1 MATTESSP
9 VLVQHVSPPH
19 TLNTIAS
26 DVTFTPLSSMPT
38 ETQRQEAAMAAAQV
52 PGPMP
57 EPPPNTEPVTV
68 EGERTDTPMTEAPA
82 PETGSARDAPG
93 APGDT
98 PTAEQPTIEQA
109 SEAPLDSPA
118 PAEAVVAPTDT
129 STPQDQAPEVES
141 QTTTPLPDPPPPP
154 PKQELPDW
162 VTWED
167 DDSTPTE
174 DELKEVEET
183 EESAL
188 DVPYIENKVYEDWD
202 DPEQRPSKKIRLR
215 WVIKGV
221 RGTKERPNMARTMH
235 SPCALIDGL
244 YWQIKFFP
252 RGNKSASLS
261 AYIRCTKHLPNP
273 DTEVPESTFSYFEGP
288 PDANMGAG
296 AQPKNVLHVPATP
309 VEEKGSTQ
317 PPSDEPGTSG
327 SNGGDSSAE
336 RSHDLLVDQA
346 TAAPADSPQPTP
358 AELAI
363 PTPPEPA
370 IPTPT
375 EPAIPTPTE
384 PATPTPTEPAIPT
397 PTEPAIPTP
406 TGFAIPTPTE
416 PLHATATG
424 NTEAI
429 PAQHPITTT
438 ASEILLVEDPKPE
451 KVEPPP
457 ADDYRVSAQLGMVIY
472 NPEEPRTCSYNSSE
486 HQFTKHNDDWG
497 WTNFVGP
504 WNEIHIRQRGSRQA
518 LLKND
523 TIAIDAY
530 IRIFED
536 PSQALWWHV
545 SHDHESNWPSKK
557 LAGYYPMGTPPLYHS
572 PAVAGITAWLLL
584 APFRRVLQ
592 EMDAGEWR
600 RNSQVK
606 PRPLIARLQGALHLM
621 RHLRKE
627 DYVNVNPIIDCLKE
641 YGETFN
647 DVKSFWEAFRRS
659 IELELEGEADALRQ
673 ISEIFD
679 TPVGSASIPNLPV
692 KGNRDIQTAIDA
704 VCLPQ
709 RFEPFS
715 PNFLPLVLE
724 RDIFD
729 KQTCEWKLCHDRVLL
744 NDEISLPNGEKYTLY
759 GFMVHVGV
767 RNSGKFYSILRPNG
781 LGTKWL
787 AFEDGDGNKVFSYTR
802 SRIQDYE
809 GLVGD
814 DLKNF
819 KSTRQTAYMAMYI
832 KTECINSFLPGKL
845 EDYHVPLWL
854 TISLGDP
861 ADGHEEHLR
870 SDLEAIDKDGI
881 PVEIYSDEGVLG
893 RKGLLDMFN
902 IKQQA
907 LAKDHFWSL
916 HLPKDTTFKD
926 VRHDLAARMEV
937 NDVKKLRLFVMTYGA
952 VGQYTSAQ
960 WEPALL
966 HNTVGYQAFF
976 RRPLCL
982 WLSMLRTEDDVKN
995 FGRPDPIEAAV
1006 EVVSPSLR
1014 PTDSEN
1020 LEAGTLDATASTAPD
1035 VEPIEPDLD
1044 TWTTRHEADVLTENL
1059 RAIAAMQETTGVAP
1073 ETNTERQDAPASE
1086 VTMRDSDEEPPLD
1099 ENSPTEPSMVAA
1111 AERLATD
1118 TSNTPGEAPDS
1129 PASPDAV
1136 MGNVP
1141 EVVTTLEAAPSAG
1154 EVATGTPAPDSQV
1167 LAISASEPAR
1177 DRTLDDPTSEAT
1189 QTEVAAEADIQ
1200 APSAVEHGHLVDAV
1214 MSEAPPIP
1222 SVDAV
1227 TIIEQTIASVRQ
1239 TQVQADARSIDSDSE
1254 PEIKP
1259 PTLRPVP
1266 NVYGFLQVFDAD
1278 EQNFSVHSTFFAKRD
1293 EPAKEVVR
1301 KCMGFDIDKQFHAWH
1316 RETTL
1321 DGSAVDDKVTFDDIN
1336 FSDGVDL
1343 IVGEILPDSK
1353 KEELR
1358 RLGKFSSPFALSRYL
1373 RMAERRHPIQARTSV
1388 EPVEIASFGQD
1399 YYRGPLVNGQP
1410 HGEHCFMIT
1419 SYGHTYEG
1427 PLVMNDKDGASGKMT
1442 YQSGDVYEG
1451 EWKNNDRHGQGT
1463 FIEKRTGNK
1472 YVGGFQDGK
1481 RWGKGVT
1488 HWQVA
1493 DQEAA
1498 MCQICYGEEIDAL
1511 FFDCGHVCSCM
1522 DCAKQCDVCPICRRS
1537 VRQVVRMFWA

>member
-1 MATTESSP
+1 MATTQSSP

-19 TLNTIAS
+19 TLDTIAS

-38 ETQRQEAAMAAAQV
+38 ETQRQETAMAALQE
-52 PGPMP
+52 P
-57 EPPPNTEPVTV
+57 EPIPELPRITEPATV
-68 EGERTDTPMTEAPA
+68 EAERTDTPMTEASVPDTESRGDGPEAPA
-82 PETGSARDAPG
+82 ETSI
-93 APGDT
+93 
-98 PTAEQPTIEQA
+98 AEQPPTEQTRGT
-109 SEAPLDSPA
+109 PPDSLA
-118 PAEAVVAPTDT
+118 PAESVVAPTDT
-129 STPQDQAPEVES
+129 TTPQDPPLGVDS
-141 QTTTPLPDPPPPP
+141 QTITPLPEPPPP
-154 PKQELPDW
+154 PKLECPDW

-167 DDSTPTE
+167 DSSTPTE
-174 DELKEVEET
+174 EELKEVEET
-183 EESAL
+183 EESAI
-188 DVPYIENKVYEDWD
+188 DVPSIEKKVYEDWD
-202 DPEQRPSKKIRLR
+202 DPEQRPSKKIRLS

-235 SPCALIDGL
+235 SPCALIDGH

-296 AQPKNVLHVPATP
+296 AQPKNVLHVAATP
-309 VEEKGSTQ
+309 VKEKGSPQ
-317 PPSDEPGTSG
+317 PQPDEPGTSRYSG
-327 SNGGDSSAE
+327 DDSSAE
-336 RSHDLLVDQA
+336 HSHDLPVEQA
-346 TAAPADSPQPTP
+346 LQSP
-358 AELAI
+358 AESLNTAPSAELPNLTLAEHESTI
-363 PTPPEPA
+363 PPEPA
-370 IPTPT
+370 
-375 EPAIPTPTE
+375 E
-384 PATPTPTEPAIPT
+384 ATS
-397 PTEPAIPTP
+397 
-406 TGFAIPTPTE
+406 
-416 PLHATATG
+416 
-424 NTEAI
+424 TEA
-429 PAQHPITTT
+429 ADVTTT
-438 ASEILLVEDPKPE
+438 AEAPVVEETKTE
-451 KVEPPP
+451 KVGPPP

-472 NPEEPRTCSYNSSE
+472 NPEEPRTCSFNSSE

-504 WNEIHIRQRGSRQA
+504 WNEIHIRQRGQRQA

-584 APFRRVLQ
+584 APFRKVLQ
-592 EMDAGEWR
+592 EVDAGEWR

-606 PRPLIARLQGALHLM
+606 PRPLIARLQSALHLM
-621 RHLRKE
+621 RHLRRE
-627 DYVNVNPIIDCLKE
+627 DYVNVIPVIDCLKE
-641 YGETFN
+641 FGETFN

-659 IELELEGEADALRQ
+659 IEIELEGEADALRQ

-679 TPVGSASIPNLPV
+679 TPAGFATISNLPV
-692 KGNRDIQTAIDA
+692 KGNHDIQTAIDTT
-704 VCLPQ
+704 CFPQ
-709 RFEPFS
+709 ELGSTS
-715 PNFLPLVLE
+715 PNFLPLMLE
-724 RDIFD
+724 REVFD
-729 KQTCEWKLCHDRVLL
+729 KQTCEWKLCHDRVTL
-744 NDEISLPNGEKYTLY
+744 NDEICLPNGEKYTLY

-802 SRIQDYE
+802 KRIQDYE

-832 KTECINSFLPGKL
+832 KTSCVQSYLPGKL
-845 EDYHVPLWL
+845 EDYSVPLWL

-861 ADGHEEHLR
+861 IDGYEEQLR
-870 SDLEAIDKDGI
+870 TDLDDIDKEGI
-881 PVEIYSDEGVLG
+881 PVEVYSDEGVLG

-907 LAKDHFWSL
+907 LARDHFWTMNLS
-916 HLPKDTTFKD
+916 KDTTLKD
-926 VRHDLAARMEV
+926 IRHDLAARMEV
-937 NDVKKLRLFVMTYGA
+937 DNVEKLRLFVMTYGE

-960 WEPALL
+960 WEPAHL
-966 HNTVGYQAFF
+966 HKTVGYQAFF
-976 RRPLCL
+976 RRPLSL
-982 WLSMLRTEDDVKN
+982 WLSLLKTEDDVKN
-995 FGRPDPIEAAV
+995 FGVADPVETKVELIPEPWGAPDPWEVRSETPAATTSIAAEPEASANELSNTNSTQLAV
-1006 EVVSPSLR
+1006 EVIME
-1014 PTDSEN
+1014 D
-1020 LEAGTLDATASTAPD
+1020 G
-1035 VEPIEPDLD
+1035 
-1044 TWTTRHEADVLTENL
+1044 
-1059 RAIAAMQETTGVAP
+1059 AIAVMTETTGFTP
-1073 ETNTERQDAPASE
+1073 ESITERQDAAASE
-1086 VTMRDSDEEPPLD
+1086 VTMRDSNESSPPG
-1099 ENSPTEPSMVAA
+1099 ETPA
-1111 AERLATD
+1111 AEPTIGGAADQRATD
-1118 TSNTPGEAPDS
+1118 SSNAHGVAPDP
-1129 PASPDAV
+1129 PASPEAILEDA
-1136 MGNVP
+1136 P
-1141 EVVTTLEAAPSAG
+1141 EVVTALEPATTAGEAA
-1154 EVATGTPAPDSQV
+1154 TDTPAPNSQV
-1167 LAISASEPAR
+1167 LATDASEPSR
-1177 DRTLDDPTSEAT
+1177 DQTVDDLTSEAT
-1189 QTEVAAEADIQ
+1189 PTEVSPEADNEEPI
-1200 APSAVEHGHLVDAV
+1200 AVEHGHLVDAV

-1222 SVDAV
+1222 PVNAV
-1227 TIIEQTIASVRQ
+1227 TIIEETIASVRQ
-1239 TQVQADARSIDSDSE
+1239 AQAQADARSNDSDSE

-1259 PTLRPVP
+1259 PPRPVP
-1266 NVYGFLQVFDAD
+1266 NVYGFLQVFDVD
-1278 EQNFSVHSTFFAKRD
+1278 EQNFSVHSTFFARRD

-1301 KCMGFDIDKQFHAWH
+1301 KCMGYDTDKQFHAWH

-1336 FSDGVDL
+1336 FSDGVDI
-1343 IVGEILPDSK
+1343 IVGEILSDSK
-1353 KEELR
+1353 KAELR
-1358 RLGKFSSPFALSRYL
+1358 HSGKFSSPFALSRYL
-1373 RMAERRHPIQARTSV
+1373 RMSERRHPTQARTTA
-1388 EPVEIASFGQD
+1388 EPIEIADFGQN
-1399 YYRGPLVNGQP
+1399 YYKGPLVNGQP
-1410 HGEHCFMIT
+1410 HGEKCIMVT
-1419 SYGHTYEG
+1419 SHGHIYEG
-1427 PLVMNDKDGASGKMT
+1427 PLVMNEKDGANGKMT

-1451 EWKNNDRHGQGT
+1451 EWKNDERHGQGT

-1511 FFDCGHVCSCM
+1511 FFDCGHVCSCVE
-1522 DCAKQCDVCPICRRS
+1522 CAKQCDVCPICRRS